1 MVGVTL
7 FVGVVIA
14 NYGENKVS
22 IAAPQ
27 VLGVSKLQ
35 ISFDKNARP
44 RPSKKASN

>member
-27 VLGVSKLQ
+27 VLGVSKLHT
-35 ISFDKNARP
+35 SSDKNVRP
-44 RPSKKASN
+44 RPRKKAPN